1 MATTTKKEIA
11 AAVRAEL
18 GGKPPQSTAIVEAVL
33 EIIKARLEHGEE
45 VKLSKFGNF
54 VVREKSARP
63 ARNPKTGESAEV
75 SARRVVTF
83 HASALLRERVKG
95 NT

>member
-1 MATTTKKEIA
+1 MGTTTKKEIV
-11 AAVRAEL
+11 AAVLAES
-18 GGKPPQSTAIVEAVL
+18 GGQPRESIAIVEAVL
-33 EIIKARLEHGEE
+33 EIIKGRLERGEE

-63 ARNPKTGESAEV
+63 ARNPKTGEAANV

-83 HASALLRERVKG
+83 HASGLLRERVKG